1 MRTRRRL
8 LLHDLKAFLQVRDEL
23 PLLRASPERDSLLR
37 WRAILCGPPN
47 TPWELITLQLRIDFP
62 PAYPSAPPVVICV
75 TPVFHPNVDPHTGQ
89 ICASVLTGREWTP
102 RDGLM
107 EVLITLQHA
116 FLSNP
121 NSGSAFNRHAA
132 VLHDAQE
139 PERPRLVRH
148 DNAGASTP
156 AGTPAAQYGRS
167 HILGEGVSSA
177 SAEHGQLAGS
187 SVRQQSQSCLCAY
200 ISAQRH
206 PAGGATTTTATAS
219 SWTRDRESSSVCFS
233 SGTMSYLSSHC

>member
-62 PAYPSAPPVVICV
+62 PAYPSAPPVVTCV

-107 EVLITLQHA
+107 EVLITLQRA

-121 NSGSAFNRHAA
+121 NIGSAFNRHAA
-132 VLHDAQE
+132 MLHGAQKPELPRPADMTTLEQQHQQDQQPHSMDAPTYWAKVYELHQQNMDTMLDH
-139 PERPRLVRH
+139 PL
-148 DNAGASTP
+148 
-156 AGTPAAQYGRS
+156 
-167 HILGEGVSSA
+167 IC
-177 SAEHGQLAGS
+177 HGHPQGS
-187 SVRQQSQSCLCAY
+187 V
-200 ISAQRH
+200 
-206 PAGGATTTTATAS
+206 
-219 SWTRDRESSSVCFS
+219 
-233 SGTMSYLSSHC
+233 